1 MRMRNIGI
9 GKNERISD
17 APIEIQLAIEAN
29 DKLSLQ
35 HKVVLLKL
43 RNTEVARLIL
53 DKLAAMG
60 APEPSPSDWRSMID
74 ATYVRRSFERSFA
87 GALVLTPQGLHK
99 ASTIMRELA
108 GKYGIHS
115 FTTSGGRTVR
125 RGTIV
130 KCACGWSAGPFH
142 NDRFGESRMRSA
154 QAAHLNFSGN
164 PDAVVASVVGAA
176 SGQTSTVQQAN

>member
-1 MRMRNIGI
+1 MRINISRVGI
-9 GKNERISD
+9 LRNERISD
-17 APIEIQLAIEAN
+17 RVALTVFDPEIEINELT
-29 DKLSLQ
+29 LQ
-35 HKVVLLKL
+35 HKMVLLKL

-60 APEPSPSDWRSMID
+60 APEPSPSDWRSMIE

-87 GALVLTPQGLHK
+87 GALVLTPPGLHK
-99 ASTIMRELA
+99 ASAIMRELA
-108 GKYGIHS
+108 GKYGIHQ

-142 NDRFGESRMRSA
+142 NDRFGESRMRTA
-154 QAAHLNFSGN
+154 QAGHLNFSGRA
-164 PDAVVASVVGAA
+164 DTVAARVVGAA
-176 SGQTSTVQQAN
+176 SGAEA